1 MNWNARTRLSA
12 FLKLA
17 LLFTLALPVL
27 RALAADPA
35 PVKLRLRVA
44 GAQIP
49 VSRDLQKNVA
59 TLSRAIE
66 FAQRE
71 KADVL
76 VTPEGS
82 LSGYWAGFD
91 PEATRKAIEQI
102 SVQAKSA
109 NIALVL
115 GTCFADGGVRYDAQR
130 FYNRSGDFLGFHSKI
145 LLCRRVAN
153 PTAKGEGD
161 SYKSSPLRVFTL
173 DGVTVGGL
181 VCNDM
186 WANPEYTP
194 MPDPYLARQLA
205 GLGARIIFVSANA
218 GQDSGPDWPLNHS
231 FHESNLRLRARSAGV
246 WVVVVDAADP
256 EGKKPSN
263 CPSGV
268 VSPDGQW
275 AVQAES
281 KGEQFFVHTI
291 ELEPPRPN

>member
-1 MNWNARTRLSA
+1 MTEPTKK
-12 FLKLA
+12 KLA
-17 LLFTLALPVL
+17 WLLAFALPCLTSLV
-27 RALAADPA
+27 AESNSA
-35 PVKLRLRVA
+35 PWLLRVA

-49 VSRDLQKNVA
+49 VSRDLQQNVLA
-59 TLSRAIE
+59 LSRAIE
-66 FAQRE
+66 FARRE

-91 PEATRKAIEQI
+91 AEATRKAIDQ
-102 SVQAKSA
+102 VAAQARSA
-109 NIALVL
+109 KIALVM
-115 GTCFADGGVRYDAQR
+115 GTCFADESGVRYDAQR
-130 FYNRSGDFLGFHSKI
+130 FYSAEGEYLGFHSKI

-153 PTAKGEGD
+153 PTAKGEMD
-161 SYKSSPLRVFTL
+161 SFKSSPLQVFNL
-173 DGVTVGGL
+173 NGVKVGGL

-218 GQDSGPDWPLNHS
+218 GQDSGPDWPLHHS
-231 FHESNLRLRARSAGV
+231 FHEANLRLRARSAGL

-263 CPSGV
+263 APSGV
-268 VSPDGQW
+268 VGPDGRW
-275 AVQAES
+275 AVQAEA

-291 ELEPPRPN
+291 ELKPVP